1 MWFSK
6 SMFCFH
12 CSSQRCCP
20 CDPLMLTL
28 SVPGVTPW
36 IKYWM
41 FERVPNSIQTLHSR
55 LRLALL
61 TNTSIPAGPLTF
73 IGWGLGTEEVNMIF
87 KQRQRQGKGKG
98 VACLAGWLHVLS
110 TVSSSNCRYEDAY
123 IWNEYKWTSY
133 YNNTDNHPV
142 IQPLLQW
149 TFIKDQTWPCCSI
162 CPFASGFGWNK
173 TNFISVGILDRHQ
186 ASVVETLRGH
196 CSYGL
201 CLCLGWLTW
210 TDVLQM
216 IRMTVNLVDLRYLYL
231 LYKD

>member
-1 MWFSK
+1 MLSMWPSYVDSLCTWCY
-6 SMFCFH
+6 SMNKVLNVWM
-12 CSSQRCCP
+12 CP
-20 CDPLMLTL
+20 QLNTN
-28 SVPGVTPW
+28 TA
-36 IKYWM
+36 
-41 FERVPNSIQTLHSR
+41 FQAE
-55 LRLALL
+55 LALL
-61 TNTSIPAGPLTF
+61 TNISIPAGPLTF

-110 TVSSSNCRYEDAY
+110 TVSSSNCRYEDAMHTY
-123 IWNEYKWTSY
+123 GMNTNEPATITTKII
-133 YNNTDNHPV
+133 H
-142 IQPLLQW
+142 QPATTTVNFHKRSNMALLFNLSFCVRVRLKQ
-149 TFIKDQTWPCCSI
+149 
-162 CPFASGFGWNK
+162 N
-173 TNFISVGILDRHQ
+173 NFISALILDRHQ